1 MAPMEQRYKEIG
13 YADHSKPAITSM
25 AEFTLVDKALTLF
38 EDASGCKVHRDP
50 RNMKCKFLPLGR
62 WRNNLQQEDI
72 PCNYMTLS
80 DHLDMVGVTLK
91 CSWTKTR
98 KTNGDEIQKRVE
110 NTIRPWK
117 GGKFMPI
124 TQRGWSINSYALS
137 KVWFRTKCVDLRV
150 CDIAN
155 ITKSCKSWLYQDTL
169 IKPEEFVIHRPHQYG
184 GLGLHHVKQKAL
196 AGYITTFLQTAANPA
211 FCRNLLHSLLY
222 RKHILGEDVPGAP
235 DPPPPYFSQEF
246 FSVIRRTKEETPLN
260 IIKMTEK
267 DWVRL
272 LTEEYVTMTNN
283 ANTGH
288 QQFLPCRAELASP
301 DTDWS
306 LAWAAC
312 RQPGIPPVLASF
324 LWRLMH
330 NLLPTQAKLHRMN
343 TIRSSVCK
351 MPGCTEIGS
360 LDHELL
366 LCSKNNGVG
375 LKLISC
381 LQQHI
386 PGLVAEDVLRL
397 DHGSAQEDMSLPITL
412 LSAVILSTIWTER
425 ESNQPIRQFKIRA
438 ELEQS
443 INLLR
448 TTRFVNAITVLEDMS
463 RYMFQ

>member
-1 MAPMEQRYKEIG
+1 MKLFDVSATRYMI
-13 YADHSKPAITSM
+13 P
-25 AEFTLVDKALTLF
+25 VDWNWNVNVSN
-38 EDASGCKVHRDP
+38 DD
-50 RNMKCKFLPLGR
+50 
-62 WRNNLQQEDI
+62 
-72 PCNYMTLS
+72 
-80 DHLDMVGVTLK
+80 
-91 CSWTKTR
+91 
-98 KTNGDEIQKRVE
+98 
-110 NTIRPWK
+110 
-117 GGKFMPI
+117 
-124 TQRGWSINSYALS
+124 
-137 KVWFRTKCVDLRV
+137 KCVR
-150 CDIAN
+150 
-155 ITKSCKSWLYQDTL
+155 
-169 IKPEEFVIHRPHQYG
+169 
-184 GLGLHHVKQKAL
+184 LGTGH
-196 AGYITTFLQTAANPA
+196 PA
-211 FCRNLLHSLLY
+211 LLY

-260 IIKMTEK
+260 IIKMTER

-324 LWRLMH
+324 LWRLIH
-330 NLLPTQAKLHRMN
+330 NLLPTQAKLHRIN

-351 MPGCTEIGS
+351 MPGCTETGS
-360 LDHELL
+360 LNHELL

-412 LSAVILSTIWTER
+412 LSAVILSTI
-425 ESNQPIRQFKIRA
+425 
-438 ELEQS
+438 
-443 INLLR
+443 
-448 TTRFVNAITVLEDMS
+448 
-463 RYMFQ
+463 